1 MSIGPLGGVAGSAA
15 GSPLAQT
22 AGSEPERTQQDVAAQ
37 QRRVEGDQ
45 RAEAA
50 AGIGETDG
58 QDHESEE
65 RDADGR
71 RLWEEPA
78 EAEEANQGDEESASS
93 ADRQSK
99 DPTGLS
105 GNLLD
110 LSG

>member
-1 MSIGPLGGVAGSAA
+1 MSIGPTGGIAGSAA

-22 AGSEPERTQQDVAAQ
+22 SGSEVERSEQDASGQ
-37 QRRVEGDQ
+37 KRRIHMDQ
-45 RAEAA
+45 KAENA

-58 QDHESEE
+58 EDHETEE

-71 RLWEEPA
+71 RLWEETPQ
-78 EAEEANQGDEESASS
+78 ANQAPESPQ
-93 ADRQSK
+93 ADADARKSK
-99 DPTGLS
+99 DASGQR